1 MFPEPTRP
9 SIDKYGQLVAATRVG
24 PVTAAIKGTPSRFQW
39 ALLWS
44 RIRKTSSLDAE
55 GVIELKE
62 DTKATGQAVGVLVLA
77 TLSYGIGY
85 TVLTEYQAHS
95 ISAYG
100 IIVGGMAN
108 MISSCFSAVVW
119 SIALFFVGTKL
130 FRGSTGYWQLARPL
144 FFSTAPGMLFLLISI
159 PVYPII
165 VTVTLVAAVWL
176 LISQA
181 FVLKHVMGL
190 DLQRTLL
197 TLVVGFLILAFVGLS
212 FQHS

>member
-1 MFPEPTRP
+1 M
-9 SIDKYGQLVAATRVG
+9 
-24 PVTAAIKGTPSRFQW
+24 TAAIKGAPSRFQW
-39 ALLWS
+39 AMLWS